1 MDRGPW
7 WATVHGVTKSQTWP
21 SDLATTKGACWKH
34 TSARLTLSPRS
45 NQKDVMKKEVL
56 LAGLLSWCPGG
67 NSDLDNHTRGPTSEG
82 EELSCPSQAS
92 VLSFPI
98 YKSGSLMVL
107 SGSVRS
113 LPAPQGLPLLAGTPW
128 ASFPS
133 PLSHWQQ
140 RRWHIKL
147 YGHPCLRHFRFGSH
161 HSLLADLVT
170 LLQGMPGRCIPASPL
185 QRPHHFPSHP
195 FLFGLYGVWGLLGF
209 TSSLSKQVNSPFLC
223 LPLRLAARLFAE
235 VSAFSLGVEGSHHVW
250 GPPGQHLKREPPH
263 ERPVDRKPGTS
274 LRTCLL
280 CSKMP
285 PFTGAGCHSLRHG
298 IFLTQGLNPGLLH
311 YRQIIYR
318 LSHQGSPHLGWGR

>member
-1 MDRGPW
+1 M
-7 WATVHGVTKSQTWP
+7 
-21 SDLATTKGACWKH
+21 
-34 TSARLTLSPRS
+34 
-45 NQKDVMKKEVL
+45 
-56 LAGLLSWCPGG
+56 
-67 NSDLDNHTRGPTSEG
+67 
-82 EELSCPSQAS
+82 
-92 VLSFPI
+92 
-98 YKSGSLMVL
+98 
-107 SGSVRS
+107 
-113 LPAPQGLPLLAGTPW
+113 
-128 ASFPS
+128 
-133 PLSHWQQ
+133 
-140 RRWHIKL
+140 
-147 YGHPCLRHFRFGSH
+147 
-161 HSLLADLVT
+161 
-170 LLQGMPGRCIPASPL
+170 
-185 QRPHHFPSHP
+185 
-195 FLFGLYGVWGLLGF
+195 GF

-235 VSAFSLGVEGSHHVW
+235 VSAFSLGVEGSHHVWGPPGQHLKERTAPWVSSRQEAWHQPQSVW